1 MCCSWLGRGGGQ
13 VLLLLSRK
21 DGNKT
26 GHLSLR
32 KDKEEFQ
39 GELWALSDIRNLW
52 EFIWGESLPLR
63 TSTWLCVCLWI
74 ERCMIM
80 WMSSGGRYLYQW
92 AADYVL
98 RVWIEG
104 VWYHKVREKKKHT
117 AQTAVATKSGM
128 PSVPGGRQL
137 QSSSS
142 FWSLPL
148 LSVILLSH
156 FPLFLISISLLF
168 LFPILQNWHT
178 ESILLENITLFC
190 PWQPKHTEANS
201 KSSMLS
207 KPASELPSRCRKTWM
222 KATLYLRHLFWEWI
236 HRCFSSRMSFL
247 LSFLVTHR
255 CCEMLWWLAVGY
267 QRCDAILNWVHR
279 TS

>member
-142 FWSLPL
+142 FWSSSSPLCHPSFSFSSFSYFYFPPLPL
-148 LSVILLSH
+148 PHS
-156 FPLFLISISLLF
+156 
-168 LFPILQNWHT
+168 
-178 ESILLENITLFC
+178 
-190 PWQPKHTEANS
+190 S
-201 KSSMLS
+201 KL
-207 KPASELPSRCRKTWM
+207 
-222 KATLYLRHLFWEWI
+222 
-236 HRCFSSRMSFL
+236 
-247 LSFLVTHR
+247 THR
-255 CCEMLWWLAVGY
+255 VHFIGKYNL
-267 QRCDAILNWVHR
+267 ILSLTTQAHWG
-279 TS
+279 